1 MRVDQFRSLAPNHA
15 PFVSHTL
22 RYLLVALTI
31 VFGAEPAEAIIEDL
45 AVPYFFA
52 LVPTQTGLF
61 SSAQETPP
69 TASSSRSVVSPALT
83 LAGGNAWQPLGSWI
97 GGYVDHRLN
106 YETTAGFVSARLWLG
121 LKNPAEAPAQV
132 DILVE
137 VEPGLG
143 PKAVGILRCVKLTEA
158 VTRVVLALDG
168 EAYVGG
174 GALPAVG
181 FEVKVSA
188 RLGTRQDG
196 QPCGAT
202 PALAGVR
209 LYYDSTLTPS
219 RVIRSVHREPF
230 LQQTFA
236 LRSLPPPLQDPVGC
250 IVDEHFG
257 CLSPGQSGSSGTV
270 SRVLT
275 FGPLRAGGDWTTIG
289 AWKEKG
295 RSSIFSDDRLPSDVG
310 RAAIVGLSDFR
321 FLALAVKKPSDR
333 GARLDILAE
342 VTVVGRDGQ
351 VWASTGMI
359 RCSPALSDTER
370 TRVAVPF
377 PSFPAP
383 IPAGTAL
390 REVTLTLKARMGTT
404 SIGAA
409 CTGPPMVKT
418 VRLFWGRLAEPS
430 EQAEFGFVAARAGI
444 FLSARPTVTPNL
456 AAAIP
461 TAQSRL
467 FVDSPPVSSAEGNP
481 WRDIGAW
488 RGLIDLHGLE
498 ALSDIS
504 PFRMWLGLK
513 KTRDDGV
520 RIDVRLV
527 LRVSADSQTLSIK
540 RTEHCLP
547 LVQNPANANEVRF
560 DIPEL
565 LEFYPHDF
573 LQVDALRISV
583 RIGTVSETNNA
594 LCGER
599 HSATAVR
606 LYFGSADRPSG
617 VDFIVGQDLD

>member
-1 MRVDQFRSLAPNHA
+1 
-15 PFVSHTL
+15 
-22 RYLLVALTI
+22 
-31 VFGAEPAEAIIEDL
+31 
-45 AVPYFFA
+45 
-52 LVPTQTGLF
+52 
-61 SSAQETPP
+61 
-69 TASSSRSVVSPALT
+69 
-83 LAGGNAWQPLGSWI
+83 
-97 GGYVDHRLN
+97 
-106 YETTAGFVSARLWLG
+106 
-121 LKNPAEAPAQV
+121 
-132 DILVE
+132 
-137 VEPGLG
+137 
-143 PKAVGILRCVKLTEA
+143 
-158 VTRVVLALDG
+158 
-168 EAYVGG
+168 
-174 GALPAVG
+174 
-181 FEVKVSA
+181 
-188 RLGTRQDG
+188 
-196 QPCGAT
+196 
-202 PALAGVR
+202 
-209 LYYDSTLTPS
+209 
-219 RVIRSVHREPF
+219 
-230 LQQTFA
+230 
-236 LRSLPPPLQDPVGC
+236 
-250 IVDEHFG
+250 
-257 CLSPGQSGSSGTV
+257 
-270 SRVLT
+270 
-275 FGPLRAGGDWTTIG
+275 LRAGGDWTTIG

-404 SIGAA
+404 STGAA

-418 VRLFWGRLAEPS
+418 VRLFWGRIAESS

-504 PFRMWLGLK
+504 AFRMWLGLK

-520 RIDVRLV
+520 PVDVRLV